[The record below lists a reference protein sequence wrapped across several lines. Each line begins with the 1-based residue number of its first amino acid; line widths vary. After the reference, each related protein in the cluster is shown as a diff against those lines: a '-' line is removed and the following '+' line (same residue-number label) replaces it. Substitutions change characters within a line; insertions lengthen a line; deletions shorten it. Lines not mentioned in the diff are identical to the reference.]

1 MEYPLGGHAPAVLQ
15 LQKWSPPR
23 AELNLSEFRE
33 AFISP
38 TRQLLL
44 LLSYQCEAALLPLLR
59 GDLNIAN
66 NSECCG
72 NGTSQ
77 DHGLSPSTDYNRSN
91 LGNNLPST
99 SGPAT
104 ECDVKFSYRSS
115 FPGDHSYPFISD
127 VNSLAWGAC
136 GDTYSHHQDTPFK
149 EFLFVSGRQGVT
161 VHAFRQH
168 NNSSEGTKF
177 VPESEFGEGRW
188 MEWGPCASTAQT
200 TEPSSSSLEVS
211 GNCTEVIEEMTGDH
225 KGSDKDESL
234 SNMLSKRWL
243 RSFFTRV
250 ETVEFDGK
258 IWIQFPSGLS
268 YPYSAEVVSFTI
280 FDNNFSSPDAVS
292 NGHYVGDAKDIQPE
306 TVLDPLDDASVN
318 SSPKFQ
324 SDRLSNFLGV
334 GLDCHYSCSKI
345 FSSNSHYLIGFVLTS
360 EDYSSISSSGAT
372 KRLGSR
378 TFIVVLR
385 VASLGIEWVSS
396 VRLGEHLTL
405 DLPGVWTDF
414 CFSDSLVVCL
424 AASGLISFYVAISGE
439 YVRSLDIMQA
449 CGVSSQLSSFQQE
462 NIHLGR
468 KPQVKPVETF
478 EELTH
483 QSSRLNVKRKFT
495 RLVAASYT
503 SLLAAVDENGVT
515 YVVSAADF
523 LPAEHYL
530 SALLPPLI
538 HELGIL
544 VGWEVGGFDIG
555 HSLVYPGV
563 SRMQH
568 GNKGSKELQKYQNW
582 YLSGMRSE
590 QDSSLTGSATSMK
603 TYESSQGLNLKSK
616 CRRTVFLPTDGFKAD
631 DCICLSPLGITR
643 LAKKHM
649 LKQDGCQVMHCNLQV
664 DFAVCNDQ
672 CMNTKTKPFNLQV
685 GEGGF
690 FGEAVGCTFQG
701 CLYLVTQHGLSVVLP
716 STSVS
721 PNRLPKSIGYKFRSN
736 DGGALDEAGNH
747 LGIEERYRLWSPWKL
762 DVLDRVILC
771 EGPRVADCLCLENG
785 WDLKVSRIRQLQL
798 ALDYLKFD
806 EIERSLDMLVGVD
819 LSEAGILRIIFQA
832 AFLMYGKVGSDTDV
846 AVASKLLALASSFAT
861 KLIRTC
867 GLPQQKKH
875 AYFFEGCDSEVLPP
889 SPLVEEV
896 QSEIKKMKRLNE
908 MAYFLEI
915 IRNLQGQ
922 LAAKFQR
929 PGQGLV
935 DVGEALSLV
944 DAEPST
950 DESGLSV
957 APANSMSLTASNHHD
972 VSLPVKVLGFR
983 NNENLA
989 LTVNSLDSGVLTNL
1003 DDSHDT
1009 SSIVPRVV
1017 EGNIPRRNLLPLE
1030 NPNEMVRR
1038 WKMDNLDLKTVV
1050 RDALFSGRLPLAVLQ
1065 LHLHQSI
1072 DLIGENEH
1080 YDTFNEVR
1088 EVGRAIAYDLFL
1100 KGETRHA
1107 VATLQKLGEDIKTCL
1122 KELLFGTVRRSL
1134 RVQIA
1139 EEMDRCG
1146 YLRGSELK
1154 ILETIAL
1161 IERLYPSSCFWKTFL
1176 GRRGQM
1182 ESAAEQINMQLL
1194 LSPMFT
1200 NITIECGEID
1210 GAVIGSWVNVVGNS
1224 LDPLVNEESVHGG
1237 YWAAAAAW
1245 SSIWDQK
1252 TIDRIVLDQ
1261 PFVMGVH
1268 CLWDSQLEY
1277 HISHNE
1283 WEEVARLL
1291 DLMPSSAV
1299 CDGRLQI
1306 TSHDLQPCTTD
1317 GYSKQVSYHVDD
1329 LFSPDEI
1336 DDPYINVPGV
1346 KIFRFSAD
1354 MMCSMWVKML
1364 LEPELA
1370 KRFIFLREYW
1380 EDTCNIVS
1388 LLARSSFITRKYH
1401 APLESGPSNV
1411 NASSAGET
1419 CLTDSSQN
1427 LHKVIAR
1434 YCAQYSLPDF
1444 LDLYL
1449 DHHMLGLDSESLN
1462 PLLEA
1467 VGDCQWARWLLFA
1480 RVKGCEYEASFS
1492 NSRAIVAPGL
1502 SPGSNLN
1509 VLETHSVIRT
1519 VDEIAEGGGEL
1530 AAIAT
1535 LMYAPIPIQDC
1546 LSTGSVKRQSTSS
1559 QCTLENLRPA
1569 LQQFP
1574 TLWRTL
1580 VGACLGQ
1587 DGNCNLPGSK
1597 VRNVFGSSALSD
1609 YLSWREHIFFS
1620 TGRDTSLIQMLPCW
1634 FPKVVRRL
1642 VQLYIQGP
1650 LGWQSLT
1657 MPSTSEY
1664 LLHRD
1669 DLFINGN
1676 ELAQVS
1682 AISWEATIEKHIK
1695 EELYDSSL
1703 KETGLSLE
1711 HHLHR
1716 GRPLAA
1722 FNHLLGVRVQK
1733 LKLERRVHV
1742 QGNVQSDI
1750 QTLLGPVTQNEEL
1763 LLASVMPLAI
1773 MHFEDPMLVA
1783 SCAFCLELC
1792 GLSASMLRVDIA
1804 ALRRISSYYKSS
1816 ENYENY
1822 RQLSPKGSA
1831 FHVTSQ
1837 GAELTESLAQALADD
1852 YLHNDCA
1859 SSSKQKDVADLVNGK
1874 RQSRPLMLVLKHL
1887 EKASLPPMV
1896 DGRTCGFWLRSGEGD
1911 GADLRSEQKAASQ
1924 CWNLVTAFCQM
1935 HQLPLSTRYLALLA
1949 RDNDWVGFLS
1959 EAQVGAYPFDVV
1971 VQVALKEFSDPRL
1984 KLHIL
1989 TVMKNMQSRKKAGLS
2004 SHSDTEEKGSKISCL
2019 DENTYIH
2026 VELFRILAD
2035 CEKQKKPGEALLV
2048 KAKELSWSILA
2059 TIASCFPDVTPF
2071 SCLRVWL
2078 EITAARET
2086 SLVKVSNMT
2095 LHIANNV
2102 AAAVKSSNSQP
2113 TEDRA
2118 LTFHYNR
2125 SNPKRRRV
2133 MEPKPVDLSAPDGES
2148 SNVFSKE
2155 MAFIDQGISPMGE
2168 RKGEVVTDRVS
2179 SICDEGPTSLS
2190 KMVAMLCEQGLF
2202 LPLLRAFEMFLPS
2215 CSLLPFIRA
2224 LQAFS
2229 QMRLSEASAHLG
2241 SFSTRVKEEPT
2252 TLQTSMKKEENIP
2265 SSWISS
2271 TAVTAANAVL
2281 STCPSPYEKRCL
2293 LKLLTSTDFGDGGSA
2308 AAYYRRLHWKINLA
2322 EPLLRKDDVLQLGNE
2337 TLDDASLLA
2346 ALEKNGYWD
2355 QARNW
2360 ARQLD
2365 ASGGPWKSSVHHV
2378 TETQAESMVAEWK
2391 EFLWDVPEERLALWG
2406 HCQTLFIRHSF
2417 PPLQAGLFFL
2427 KHAETL
2433 EKDLPAKEL
2442 HELLLLSLQWLSGMM
2457 TLSHPVYPLH
2467 LIREIETR
2475 VWLLAVES
2483 EAQVKSEGESS
2494 PFSPSHNPGMDC
2506 GPSMVDQTASII
2518 SKMDNH
2524 MNNMRS
2530 RTVEKHDT
2538 KEGGGSNLK
2547 HQGLD
2552 SGLSYFAGGT
2562 AKTKR
2567 RPKSSAPF
2575 KRAVVDT
2582 MDNMV
2587 DSEDGISCLNARN
2600 DLQLHDENS
2609 KMELPLSKW
2618 EERVGQEELERAVL
2632 QLLEFGQIS
2641 AAKQL
2646 QLKLSPGHVPSEFL
2660 LVDTALKLAAVS
2672 TPRSEIPVYMI
2683 DDEVISVIR
2692 SCNIL
2697 ADQQSL
2703 NLLQALES
2711 LTTIFPEG
2719 RGRGLCRRI
2728 VAVVK
2733 SANVLGLSFL
2743 EAFEKQPI
2751 EVLQLL
2757 SLKAQESFDEA
2768 KLLVHTHFMP
2778 AASIAQILAESF
2790 LKGLLAAHRGGYME
2804 SQKEEGPSPLLWRIS
2819 DFLTWAELCPSES
2832 EIGHAL
2838 MRLVITGQEIPHAC
2852 EVELLIL
2859 SHHFYKSS
2867 ACLDGVDVLVA
2878 LAATRVDSYVS
2889 EGDFSC
2895 LARLM
2900 TGVGNFHA
2908 LNFILGILIENGQLD
2923 LLLQKFSAAIDAS
2936 SGTAAAN
2943 NAKVIRGFRMAVL
2956 TSLKQFN
2963 PNDIDA
2969 FAMVYNH
2976 FDMRH
2981 ETAALLEARAEQS
2994 SQLWFQR
3001 HDKDQNEDLLDS
3013 MRYFIEAAEVLATV
3027 DAGNKTFKACA
3038 QACLVSL
3045 QIRMPDFQWL
3055 NCNPTNARRAMAE
3068 QSRFQETLIVA
3079 EAYGLNHPSEWA
3091 PVLWSKMLNPE
3102 LMEEFVAEFVAVLPL
3117 HPSMLIEIA
3126 RYFRVEMAARVDQ
3139 NQFAIWISGGG
3150 LPAEWAKYLAR
3161 SFRCLL
3167 KRTRDLRLRM
3177 QMATIAT
3184 GFGDVIDACTMAV
3197 DKVPENAGPLV
3208 LKRGH
3213 GGAYLPL
3220 M

>member
-1 MEYPLGGHAPAVLQ
+1 MEYPLGSRAPAVLQ
-15 LQKWSPPR
+15 LQKWSPSR

-33 AFISP
+33 AFMSP
-38 TRQLLL
+38 TRRLLL

-59 GDLNIAN
+59 GNSNIVN
-66 NSECCG
+66 YSECCG
-72 NGTSQ
+72 DDGTSQ
-77 DHGLSPSTDYNRSN
+77 DHGSSPLTEHNTSN
-91 LGNNLPST
+91 LGNDLPST
-99 SGPAT
+99 SGQAT
-104 ECDVKFSYRSS
+104 ECDVEFFYRSS
-115 FPGDHSYPFISD
+115 FPGDGSCPFISD
-127 VNSLAWGAC
+127 VTSLAWGAC

-149 EFLFVSGRQGVT
+149 EFLFVSGRRGVT
-161 VHAFRQH
+161 VHAFCQH
-168 NNSSEGTKF
+168 DKPSERTKF
-177 VPESEFGEGRW
+177 MPESKFGEGRW

-211 GNCTEVIEEMTGDH
+211 GDCTERIEKTTGDTH
-225 KGSDKDESL
+225 KGSANDGSS

-250 ETVEFDGK
+250 ETVESDGN

-292 NGHYVGDAKDIQPE
+292 NGQYVGDAKDIQPE
-306 TVLDPLDDASVN
+306 TILDPLDDASVN
-318 SSPKFQ
+318 SSPNFL
-324 SDRLSNFLGV
+324 SDRLSKFLGV
-334 GLDCHYSCSKI
+334 SLDCRYCCSKV

-360 EDYSSISSSGAT
+360 EDYSSISSSDASE
-372 KRLGSR
+372 RLGSR

-385 VASLGIEWVSS
+385 LASLGIEWVSS
-396 VRLGEHLTL
+396 VKLGEHLTM

-424 AASGLISFYVAISGE
+424 AASGLICFYAAISGE

-449 CGVSSQLSSFQQE
+449 CGVSSQLNSFQQE
-462 NIHLGR
+462 NIHLGS

-478 EELTH
+478 EEMTH
-483 QSSRLNVKRKFT
+483 KSSHLNVKKKFT

-503 SLLAAVDENGVT
+503 SLLAAVDENGVI
-515 YVVSAADF
+515 YVVSAANF
-523 LPAEHYL
+523 LPAEYY
-530 SALLPPLI
+530 SNPLLPPHI
-538 HELGIL
+538 HQLGIL

-555 HSLVYPGV
+555 HSLVYPSV

-568 GNKGSKELQKYQNW
+568 RNNGSKELRKCQNW
-582 YLSGMRSE
+582 YSSGMRS
-590 QDSSLTGSATSMK
+590 QHDSSLTGSGTSMIA
-603 TYESSQGLNLKSK
+603 YESSHSLSLKSK
-616 CRRTVFLPTDGFKAD
+616 CRRTVFLPMNGFKED
-631 DCICLSPLGITR
+631 DCISLSPLGITR
-643 LAKKHM
+643 LAKKHT
-649 LKQDGCQVMHCNLQV
+649 LKQDGCQIMHCDLQV
-664 DFAVCNDQ
+664 DFVVCNNH
-672 CMNTKTKPFNLQV
+672 CMNTKTKPFNPQV
-685 GEGGF
+685 SKGGF

-721 PNRLPKSIGYKFRSN
+721 PNMLPKSIGYKFRSN
-736 DGGALDEAGNH
+736 DGGALDEAGNC
-747 LGIEERYRLWSPWKL
+747 LGIEERYRFWSPWKL
-762 DVLDRVILC
+762 DVLDRVILY
-771 EGPRVADCLCLENG
+771 EGPRVADRLCLENG

-806 EIERSLDMLVGVD
+806 ELERSLDMLVGVN

-832 AFLMYGKVGSDTDV
+832 AFLMYGKVGSDMDV

-861 KLIRTC
+861 KLIRTY

-875 AYFFEGCDSEVLPP
+875 AYMLEGCDSEVLPP
-889 SPLVEEV
+889 SPLAEEV
-896 QSEIKKMKRLNE
+896 QSEMKKSKRLNE

-922 LAAKFQR
+922 LAAKLQR

-935 DVGEALSLV
+935 DVGEASSLV
-944 DAEPST
+944 DAELST

-957 APANSMSLTASNHHD
+957 VPASSMSLRASNHHD
-972 VSLPVKVLGFR
+972 VSLPAAVLDFG
-983 NNENLA
+983 NNESLA
-989 LTVNSLDSGVLTNL
+989 LTLDSLDSRVLTNL
-1003 DDSHDT
+1003 DDTRDT
-1009 SSIVPRVV
+1009 SSIVTRVV
-1017 EGNIPRRNLLPLE
+1017 EGEIPRRNLLPLE

-1065 LHLHQSI
+1065 LHLHHSI

-1080 YDTFNEVR
+1080 HDTFNEVR

-1100 KGETRHA
+1100 KGETRLA
-1107 VATLQKLGEDIKTCL
+1107 VATLQRLGEDIKTCL

-1139 EEMDRCG
+1139 EEMERCG
-1146 YLRGSELK
+1146 YLRGNELK

-1176 GRRGQM
+1176 GRRDQM
-1182 ESAAEQINMQLL
+1182 ENAVEQTNMQLL
-1194 LSPMFT
+1194 LSPMFV

-1210 GAVIGSWVNVVGNS
+1210 GAVIGSWVNVGGNS
-1224 LDPLVNEESVHGG
+1224 LDPVVNEESVHGG
-1237 YWAAAAAW
+1237 YWAAAAVW

-1252 TIDRIVLDQ
+1252 TVDRIVLDQ

-1306 TSHDLQPCTTD
+1306 TSHDLQPSTTD

-1329 LFSPDEI
+1329 LFSPDEM
-1336 DDPYINVPGV
+1336 DDPCINVPGV

-1364 LEPELA
+1364 IEPELA

-1380 EDTCNIVS
+1380 EDTWNIVP

-1401 APLESGPSNV
+1401 TPLESGSYEIQSKV
-1411 NASSAGET
+1411 NAFNARET
-1419 CLTDSSQN
+1419 CLTDSIQN

-1434 YCAQYSLPDF
+1434 HCAQYNLPDF

-1449 DHHMLGLDSESLN
+1449 DHHMLGLDSESLD

-1492 NSRAIVAPGL
+1492 NSRAIVTPSL

-1535 LMYAPIPIQDC
+1535 LMYAPIPIQNC

-1559 QCTLENLRPA
+1559 QCTLENLRPS
-1569 LQQFP
+1569 LQHFP

-1587 DGNCNLPGSK
+1587 DVNCNLPGSK
-1597 VRNVFGSSALSD
+1597 VRNVFGCSALSD

-1620 TGRDTSLIQMLPCW
+1620 TGRDTSLMQMLPCW

-1682 AISWEATIEKHIK
+1682 AISWEGTIEKHIK

-1703 KETGLSLE
+1703 KETGLGLE

-1716 GRPLAA
+1716 GRALAA
-1722 FNHLLGVRVQK
+1722 FNHLLGARVRK
-1733 LKLERRVHV
+1733 LKLERQSGASVHGQV
-1742 QGNVQSDI
+1742 NVQSDI
-1750 QTLLGPVTQNEEL
+1750 QRLLGPVTQNEEL
-1763 LLASVMPLAI
+1763 LLAPVMPLAI

-1792 GLSASMLRVDIA
+1792 GLSVSMLRVDVA
-1804 ALRRISSYYKSS
+1804 ALRRISSFYKSS
-1816 ENYENY
+1816 ENYEDY
-1822 RQLSPKGSA
+1822 RQLSPKGLA
-1831 FHVTSQ
+1831 FHVTPQ
-1837 GAELTESLAQALADD
+1837 GADLTESLARALVDD
-1852 YLHNDCA
+1852 YLHNDSA
-1859 SSSKQKDVADLVNGK
+1859 SITKQKDVADLVDGK
-1874 RQSRPLMLVLKHL
+1874 RPSRPLMLVLKHL
-1887 EKASLPPMV
+1887 EKASLPLMV
-1896 DGRTCGFWLRSGEGD
+1896 DGRTCGSWLRSGGGD

-2004 SHSDTEEKGSKISCL
+2004 SHSDTEEKGSGISCS
-2019 DENTYIH
+2019 DENMYIH

-2095 LHIANNV
+2095 SHIANNV
-2102 AAAVKSSNSQP
+2102 AAAVKASNSQP

-2133 MEPKPVDLSAPDGES
+2133 MEPVPVDLSAPVGES

-2155 MAFIDQGISPMGE
+2155 MTFIDQGISPMGE
-2168 RKGEVVTDRVS
+2168 RKGEVVTDKVS
-2179 SICDEGPTSLS
+2179 TVCDEGPTSLS

-2252 TLQTSMKKEENIP
+2252 TLQTSMKKEENIA

-2293 LKLLTSTDFGDGGSA
+2293 LQLLASTDFGDGGSA
-2308 AAYYRRLHWKINLA
+2308 AAYYRRLYWKINLA

-2346 ALEKNGYWD
+2346 ALEKNGYWE

-2365 ASGGPWKSSVHHV
+2365 ASGGPLKSSLHHV

-2391 EFLWDVPEERLALWG
+2391 EFLWDVPEERVALWG
-2406 HCQTLFIRHSF
+2406 HCQTLFIRHAF
-2417 PPLQAGLFFL
+2417 PPLQAGSFFL

-2494 PFSPSHNPGMDC
+2494 PFSPSHDPGMDR
-2506 GPSMVDQTASII
+2506 GPGMVDRTAII
-2518 SKMDNH
+2518 IAKMDNH
-2524 MNNMRS
+2524 MNNMTS
-2530 RTVEKHDT
+2530 RTVEKHDS

-2547 HQGLD
+2547 HQVLD
-2552 SGLSYFAGGT
+2552 SGLSNLAGGT
-2562 AKTKR
+2562 AKTR
-2567 RPKSSAPF
+2567 RRAKSSAPF

-2582 MDNMV
+2582 MDSMA
-2587 DSEDGISCLNARN
+2587 DSEDGISNLNARN
-2600 DLQLHDENS
+2600 DLQLQDENS
-2609 KMELPLSKW
+2609 KMELPFSRW

-2632 QLLEFGQIS
+2632 LLLEFGQIS

-2646 QLKLSPGHVPSEFL
+2646 QHKLSPGHAPSEFL

-2672 TPRSEIPVYMI
+2672 TPCSEIPLSMI

-2692 SCNIL
+2692 SCSIL
-2697 ADQQSL
+2697 ADQQYL
-2703 NLLQALES
+2703 DPLQVLES
-2711 LTTIFPEG
+2711 LTTIFTDG
-2719 RGRGLCRRI
+2719 RGRGLCKRI

-2733 SANVLGLSFL
+2733 SANVLGLSFS
-2743 EAFEKQPI
+2743 EAFVKQPI

-2757 SLKAQESFDEA
+2757 SLKAQESFEEA
-2768 KLLVHTHFMP
+2768 KLLVQTHFMP

-2790 LKGLLAAHRGGYME
+2790 LKVKRIQPSMRNLTEVH
-2804 SQKEEGPSPLLWRIS
+2804 EERELSKVTTLYWQ
-2819 DFLTWAELCPSES
+2819 FLS
-2832 EIGHAL
+2832 
-2838 MRLVITGQEIPHAC
+2838 
-2852 EVELLIL
+2852 
-2859 SHHFYKSS
+2859 
-2867 ACLDGVDVLVA
+2867 
-2878 LAATRVDSYVS
+2878 
-2889 EGDFSC
+2889 
-2895 LARLM
+2895 
-2900 TGVGNFHA
+2900 
-2908 LNFILGILIENGQLD
+2908 LGIE
-2923 LLLQKFSAAIDAS
+2923 
-2936 SGTAAAN
+2936 
-2943 NAKVIRGFRMAVL
+2943 
-2956 TSLKQFN
+2956 
-2963 PNDIDA
+2963 
-2969 FAMVYNH
+2969 
-2976 FDMRH
+2976 
-2981 ETAALLEARAEQS
+2981 LELS
-2994 SQLWFQR
+2994 
-3001 HDKDQNEDLLDS
+3001 
-3013 MRYFIEAAEVLATV
+3013 
-3027 DAGNKTFKACA
+3027 
-3038 QACLVSL
+3038 
-3045 QIRMPDFQWL
+3045 
-3055 NCNPTNARRAMAE
+3055 
-3068 QSRFQETLIVA
+3068 
-3079 EAYGLNHPSEWA
+3079 
-3091 PVLWSKMLNPE
+3091 WSPY
-3102 LMEEFVAEFVAVLPL
+3102 V
-3117 HPSMLIEIA
+3117 HI
-3126 RYFRVEMAARVDQ
+3126 
-3139 NQFAIWISGGG
+3139 
-3150 LPAEWAKYLAR
+3150 
-3161 SFRCLL
+3161 
-3167 KRTRDLRLRM
+3167 
-3177 QMATIAT
+3177 
-3184 GFGDVIDACTMAV
+3184 
-3197 DKVPENAGPLV
+3197 
-3208 LKRGH
+3208 
-3213 GGAYLPL
+3213 
-3220 M
+3220 

>member
-15 LQKWSPPR
+15 LQKWSPPPV
-23 AELNLSEFRE
+23 ELNLSEFRE

-59 GDLNIAN
+59 GNLNIIN

-72 NGTSQ
+72 DGTSQ
-77 DHGLSPSTDYNRSN
+77 DHSSSPSTDHDRLN

-104 ECDVKFSYRSS
+104 ECDAEFSCHSS
-115 FPGDHSYPFISD
+115 FPGDRSYPFISD
-127 VNSLAWGAC
+127 VTSMAWGAC
-136 GDTYSHHQDTPFK
+136 GDTYTHHQDTPFK
-149 EFLFVSGRQGVT
+149 EFLFVSGRRGVT

-168 NNSSEGTKF
+168 DNSGERTKF
-177 VPESEFGEGRW
+177 MPESKFGEGRW
-188 MEWGPCASTAQT
+188 MEWGPCASTART

-211 GNCTEVIEEMTGDH
+211 GDCTEGIEEMTGNH
-225 KGSDKDESL
+225 KGSGKDESS
-234 SNMLSKRWL
+234 SNMLSKKWL

-280 FDNNFSSPDAVS
+280 FDNKFSSPNAVS
-292 NGHYVGDAKDIQPE
+292 NGHYVGDSKDIQPE
-306 TVLDPLDDASVN
+306 SVLDPLDDASVN
-318 SSPKFQ
+318 GSPNFQ
-324 SDRLSNFLGV
+324 SDRLSSFLGV
-334 GLDCHYSCSKI
+334 GLDCRYSCSKV
-345 FSSNSHYLIGFVLTS
+345 FSSNSHYLIGLVLTS
-360 EDYSSISSSGAT
+360 EDHSSISSSDANE
-372 KRLGSR
+372 RLGSS
-378 TFIVVLR
+378 TYIVVLR
-385 VASLGIEWVSS
+385 VATLGIECVSS
-396 VRLGEHLTL
+396 VKLGEHLAL

-424 AASGLISFYVAISGE
+424 AASGFICFYVAISGE

-449 CGVSSQLSSFQQE
+449 CGVSSQLNSFQQE
-462 NIHLGR
+462 NTHLGS
-468 KPQVKPVETF
+468 KPQIKPVEAF
-478 EELTH
+478 EVMTC
-483 QSSRLNVKRKFT
+483 QSSHLNVKRKFT
-495 RLVAASYT
+495 RLVATSYT
-503 SLLAAVDENGVT
+503 SLLAAIDENGVT
-515 YVVSAADF
+515 YVVSAANF
-523 LPAEHYL
+523 LPAEYYS
-530 SALLPPLI
+530 SARLPPHI

-555 HSLVYPGV
+555 HSLVYPSV

-568 GNKGSKELQKYQNW
+568 RNDGSKELQKYQNW
-582 YLSGMRSE
+582 YLSGMRSQ
-590 QDSSLTGSATSMK
+590 QDSSLSGSATSMI
-603 TYESSQGLNLKSK
+603 TYESSHSLSLKSK
-616 CRRTVFLPTDGFKAD
+616 CRRSVFLPMDGFKAD

-643 LAKKHM
+643 LTKKHM
-649 LKQDGCQVMHCNLQV
+649 SKQDGCQIMHCNLQV
-664 DFAVCNDQ
+664 DFVVCNDQ
-672 CMNTKTKPFNLQV
+672 CMNTKTKPFNLQAS
-685 GEGGF
+685 EGGF

-701 CLYLVTQHGLSVVLP
+701 CLYLVTQQGLSVVLP

-721 PNRLPKSIGYKFRSN
+721 PNRLPKSIGYKFRSKN
-736 DGGALDEAGNH
+736 GGTLDEAGNR

-762 DVLDRVILC
+762 DVLDRVILY

-798 ALDYLKFD
+798 ALDNLKFD
-806 EIERSLDMLVGVD
+806 ELERSLDMLVGVD
-819 LSEAGILRIIFQA
+819 LSEAGILRMIFQA
-832 AFLMYGKVGSDTDV
+832 AFLMYGKVGCDTDA

-861 KLIRTC
+861 KLIRTY

-875 AYFFEGCDSEVLPP
+875 VCMLEGCDSEVLPP
-889 SPLVEEV
+889 SPLVEKV
-896 QSEIKKMKRLNE
+896 QSEIKKLKRLND

-935 DVGEALSLV
+935 DVGDALSLV
-944 DAEPST
+944 DAELST

-957 APANSMSLTASNHHD
+957 VPANSISLGASHNHD
-972 VSLPVKVLGFR
+972 VSLPVAVLGFQ
-983 NNENLA
+983 NNES
-989 LTVNSLDSGVLTNL
+989 LTLTLGSLDSGVLTNL
-1003 DDSHDT
+1003 DDTHDT
-1009 SSIVPRVV
+1009 SSIVPQVV
-1017 EGNIPRRNLLPLE
+1017 EGEIPRRNLLPLE

-1080 YDTFNEVR
+1080 HDTFNEVR

-1100 KGETRHA
+1100 KGETRLA
-1107 VATLQKLGEDIKTCL
+1107 VATLQRLGEDIKTCL
-1122 KELLFGTVRRSL
+1122 KELLFGTMRRSL

-1139 EEMDRCG
+1139 EEMERCG
-1146 YLRGSELK
+1146 YLRGNELK

-1161 IERLYPSSCFWKTFL
+1161 IERLYPSSCFWKTYL
-1176 GRRGQM
+1176 GRRDQM
-1182 ESAAEQINMQLL
+1182 ESAVEQINMQLL

-1210 GAVIGSWVNVVGNS
+1210 GAVIGSWVNVSGNS
-1224 LDPLVNEESVHGG
+1224 LDPVVNEENVHGG
-1237 YWAAAAAW
+1237 YWAAAAVW

-1306 TSHDLQPCTTD
+1306 SSRLQPSTTD

-1329 LFSPDEI
+1329 LFCPDEI
-1336 DDPYINVPGV
+1336 DDPCISVPGV

-1370 KRFIFLREYW
+1370 RRFIFLREYW

-1388 LLARSSFITRKYH
+1388 LLACSSFITRKYH
-1401 APLESGPSNV
+1401 SPLESGSYEIPSNV
-1411 NASSAGET
+1411 NAFNARET
-1419 CLTDSSQN
+1419 SLTDSIQN

-1449 DHHMLGLDSESLN
+1449 DHHMLGLDSESLD

-1467 VGDCQWARWLLFA
+1467 VGDCEWARWLLFA
-1480 RVKGCEYEASFS
+1480 RVKGREYEASFS
-1492 NSRAIVAPGL
+1492 NSRAIVTPSL

-1509 VLETHSVIRT
+1509 VLEMHSVIRT

-1530 AAIAT
+1530 AAVAT

-1559 QCTLENLRPA
+1559 QCTLENLRPI
-1569 LQQFP
+1569 LQRFP

-1587 DGNCNLPGSK
+1587 DVNCNIPGSK
-1597 VRNVFGSSALSD
+1597 VRNALSE

-1657 MPSTSEY
+1657 MPSSSEY

-1703 KETGLSLE
+1703 KETGLGLE
-1711 HHLHR
+1711 HHLHC

-1733 LKLERRVHV
+1733 LNLER
-1742 QGNVQSDI
+1742 QSGGPANVQSDI
-1750 QTLLGPVTQNEEL
+1750 QTLLGPVTQDEEL
-1763 LLASVMPLAI
+1763 LLASVTPLAI

-1792 GLSASMLRVDIA
+1792 GLSASMLRVDVA
-1804 ALRRISSYYKSS
+1804 ALRRISSFYKSS
-1816 ENYENY
+1816 QNYENY

-1831 FHVTSQ
+1831 FHVTPQ
-1837 GAELTESLAQALADD
+1837 GADLTESLARALADD

-1859 SSSKQKDVADLVNGK
+1859 SITKRKGVADLVNGK
-1874 RQSRPLMLVLKHL
+1874 RPSRPLMLILKHL
-1887 EKASLPPMV
+1887 EKASLPLMA
-1896 DGRTCGFWLRSGEGD
+1896 DGRTCGSWLRSGEGD

-1924 CWNLVTAFCQM
+1924 HWNLVTAFCHL

-1971 VQVALKEFSDPRL
+1971 VQVASKEFSDPRL

-1989 TVMKNMQSRKKAGLS
+1989 TVMKNMQSRKKAALS
-2004 SHSDTEEKGSKISCL
+2004 SHSDTEEKGSGNSCS
-2019 DENTYIH
+2019 DENVCIP

-2095 LHIANNV
+2095 SHIASNV
-2102 AAAVKSSNSQP
+2102 AAAVKASNSQP

-2133 MEPKPVDLSAPDGES
+2133 MEPAPLEISAPVGES
-2148 SNVFSKE
+2148 SNAFSKE
-2155 MAFIDQGISPMGE
+2155 MTFIDHGISPVGE
-2168 RKGEVVTDRVS
+2168 REGEVVTDKVS
-2179 SICDEGPTSLS
+2179 SICDEGPNSLS

-2252 TLQTSMKKEENIP
+2252 TLQTTMKKEENVT

-2281 STCPSPYEKRCL
+2281 SICPSPYERRCL
-2293 LKLLTSTDFGDGGSA
+2293 LQLLTSTDFGDGGSA
-2308 AAYYRRLHWKINLA
+2308 AVHYRRLYWKINLA

-2365 ASGGPWKSSVHHV
+2365 ASGGPWKSSLHHV

-2417 PPLQAGLFFL
+2417 PPFQAGSFFL

-2494 PFSPSHNPGMDC
+2494 PFSPSHNSGMDGPGM
-2506 GPSMVDQTASII
+2506 VDRTASII
-2518 SKMDNH
+2518 AKMDNH

-2530 RTVEKHDT
+2530 RTVEKQDT

-2552 SGLSYFAGGT
+2552 SGLSNFAGGA

-2567 RPKSSAPF
+2567 RPKSSAQF
-2575 KRAVVDT
+2575 KRAVVDA

-2587 DSEDGISCLNARN
+2587 DSEDGISNLNARN
-2600 DLQLHDENS
+2600 DLQLQDENS
-2609 KMELPLSKW
+2609 KMELPFSRW

-2632 QLLEFGQIS
+2632 MLLEFGQIS

-2646 QLKLSPGHVPSEFL
+2646 QHKLSPGHVPSEFL

-2672 TPRSEIPVYMI
+2672 TPCSELPVYMI

-2692 SCNIL
+2692 SYGIL
-2697 ADQQSL
+2697 ADQQYL
-2703 NLLQALES
+2703 NPLQVLES
-2711 LTTIFPEG
+2711 LTTIFTED

-2733 SANVLGLSFL
+2733 SANVLGLSFS

-2757 SLKAQESFDEA
+2757 SIKAQESFEEA
-2768 KLLVHTHFMP
+2768 KLLVQTHFMP

-2804 SQKEEGPSPLLWRIS
+2804 SQKEEGPSPLLWRFS
-2819 DFLTWAELCPSES
+2819 DFLTWAKLCPSEP

-2900 TGVGNFHA
+2900 TGVKNFHA

-2923 LLLQKFSAAIDAS
+2923 LLLQKFSAAIEAS
-2936 SGTAAAN
+2936 SGPVAAD
-2943 NAKVIRGFRMAVL
+2943 NAKVIRGFIMAVL

-2963 PNDIDA
+2963 PNDVDA

-3013 MRYFIEAAEVLATV
+3013 MRYFIEAAEVLSTV
-3027 DAGNKTFKACA
+3027 DAGNKTFRACA
-3038 QACLVSL
+3038 WACLVSL

-3055 NCNPTNARRAMAE
+3055 NCNPTNARYALAE
-3068 QSRFQETLIVA
+3068 QSRFQEALIVA

-3091 PVLWSKMLNPE
+3091 PVLWNKMLRPE
-3102 LMEEFVAEFVAVLPL
+3102 LTEEFVAEFVAVLPL
-3117 HPSMLIEIA
+3117 HPSMLNEIA
-3126 RYFRVEMAARVDQ
+3126 RYFRTEMAARVDQ
-3139 NQFAIWISGGG
+3139 TQFSIWISGGG

-3167 KRTRDLRLRM
+3167 RRTRDLRLRV
-3177 QMATIAT
+3177 QMATTAT
-3184 GFGDVIDACTMAV
+3184 GFGDVIDACTKAM

-3208 LKRGH
+3208 LRRGH

>member
-1 MEYPLGGHAPAVLQ
+1 MEYPLGGHTPAVLQ
-15 LQKWSPPR
+15 LQKWSPSQV
-23 AELNLSEFRE
+23 ELNLSEFRE

-59 GDLNIAN
+59 GNSNVVN
-66 NSECCG
+66 NPECCG
-72 NGTSQ
+72 DGTSQ
-77 DHGLSPSTDYNRSN
+77 DHGSSPLTDHNWSN

-99 SGPAT
+99 SGLAT
-104 ECDVKFSYRSS
+104 ECDAEFFYRSS
-115 FPGDHSYPFISD
+115 SPRDCGYPFISD
-127 VNSLAWGAC
+127 VTSLAWGAC

-149 EFLFVSGRQGVT
+149 EFLFVSGRRGVT
-161 VHAFRQH
+161 VHAFRRH
-168 NNSSEGTKF
+168 DNSSERTKF
-177 VPESEFGEGRW
+177 MPESKFGEGRW
-188 MEWGPCASTAQT
+188 TEWGPRTSTACT
-200 TEPSSSSLEVS
+200 TEPSRSSLEVS
-211 GNCTEVIEEMTGDH
+211 GDCTKGIEKMMGHYH
-225 KGSDKDESL
+225 KGSNKDESS
-234 SNMLSKRWL
+234 SNMHSKRWL
-243 RSFFTRV
+243 RSFFTRA
-250 ETVEFDGK
+250 ETVEFDGN

-280 FDNNFSSPDAVS
+280 FDNNFSPPNAVS
-292 NGHYVGDAKDIQPE
+292 NGQYVGNTKEIQPE
-306 TVLDPLDDASVN
+306 TVPDPLDDASVS
-318 SSPKFQ
+318 SSPNFQ
-324 SDRLSNFLGV
+324 SNRLSNFLGV
-334 GLDCHYSCSKI
+334 GLDCHYSCSKV

-360 EDYSSISSSGAT
+360 EDYSSISSNDAS

-385 VASLGIEWVSS
+385 LASFGIEWVSS
-396 VRLGEHLTL
+396 VKLGEHLTM

-439 YVRSLDIMQA
+439 YVHSLDIMQA
-449 CGVSSQLSSFQQE
+449 CGVSSRLNSSQQE
-462 NIHLGR
+462 IHMGSR
-468 KPQVKPVETF
+468 PQVKPVETF
-478 EELTH
+478 EAMNH
-483 QSSRLNVKRKFT
+483 GSNHLNVNRKFT
-495 RLVAASYT
+495 KLVAASFT
-503 SLLAAVDENGVT
+503 SLLAAVDENGVI
-515 YVVSAADF
+515 YVVSAANL
-523 LPAEHYL
+523 LPAEYYL
-530 SALLPPLI
+530 SALLPPHI
-538 HELGIL
+538 HQLGTL
-544 VGWEVGGFDIG
+544 VGREVGSFDIG
-555 HSLVYPGV
+555 HSLVYPSV
-563 SRMQH
+563 SRMQDRNN
-568 GNKGSKELQKYQNW
+568 GIKEIQKYQNW
-582 YLSGMRSE
+582 YSSGMRG
-590 QDSSLTGSATSMK
+590 QHDSSSTCSATSMI
-603 TYESSQGLNLKSK
+603 TYESSHSLSLTSK
-616 CRRTVFLPTDGFKAD
+616 CRRRVFLPMDGFKED

-649 LKQDGCQVMHCNLQV
+649 SKQDGCQIMHCNLQV
-664 DFAVCNDQ
+664 DSVVCNDQ
-672 CMNTKTKPFNLQV
+672 CMNTKTKPFNLRAN
-685 GEGGF
+685 EGGIL
-690 FGEAVGCTFQG
+690 GEAVGCTFQG

-721 PNRLPKSIGYKFRSN
+721 SNMLPESIGYKYRS
-736 DGGALDEAGNH
+736 

-762 DVLDRVILC
+762 DVLDRVILY
-771 EGPRVADCLCLENG
+771 EGPKVADRLCLENG

-861 KLIRTC
+861 KLIRTY

-875 AYFFEGCDSEVLPP
+875 AYIEGCDSEVLPP
-889 SPLVEEV
+889 SPVVEEV
-896 QSEIKKMKRLNE
+896 QSEIKKSKRLNE
-908 MAYFLEI
+908 MAYLLEI

-922 LAAKFQR
+922 LAAKLQR
-929 PGQGLV
+929 PSQGLV

-944 DAEPST
+944 DAELST
-950 DESGLSV
+950 DESGILV
-957 APANSMSLTASNHHD
+957 VPANSMSLRASNHHD
-972 VSLPVKVLGFR
+972 VTLPVAVLGCG
-983 NNENLA
+983 NNESLA
-989 LTVNSLDSGVLTNL
+989 LTVDSLDSGVLTNL
-1003 DDSHDT
+1003 DYTRDT
-1009 SSIVPRVV
+1009 SSIVPQVT
-1017 EGNIPRRNLLPLE
+1017 EGKIPRRNLLPLE

-1072 DLIGENEH
+1072 ELIGENEH
-1080 YDTFNEVR
+1080 HDTFNEVR

-1100 KGETRHA
+1100 KGETRLA
-1107 VATLQKLGEDIKTCL
+1107 VAMLQRLGEDIKTCL
-1122 KELLFGTVRRSL
+1122 KELLFGSARRSL

-1139 EEMDRCG
+1139 EEMERCG
-1146 YLRGSELK
+1146 YLRGNELK
-1154 ILETIAL
+1154 ILETMAL

-1176 GRRGQM
+1176 GRRDQM
-1182 ESAAEQINMQLL
+1182 ESAIEQTDMQLL

-1210 GAVIGSWVNVVGNS
+1210 GAVIGSWVNVSGNS
-1224 LDPLVNEESVHGG
+1224 SDPMVNEESVYGG
-1237 YWAAAAAW
+1237 YWAAAAVW
-1245 SSIWDQK
+1245 STIWDQK

-1306 TSHDLQPCTTD
+1306 TSHDLQPSIAD

-1329 LFSPDEI
+1329 LFSPDEMN
-1336 DDPYINVPGV
+1336 DLCINVPGV

-1370 KRFIFLREYW
+1370 RRFIFLREYW
-1380 EDTCNIVS
+1380 EDTCNIVP
-1388 LLARSSFITRKYH
+1388 LLARSSFITRKH
-1401 APLESGPSNV
+1401 HIPLESGSYEIQSNV
-1411 NASSAGET
+1411 NASNARET
-1419 CLTDSSQN
+1419 CLTDSIQN
-1427 LHKVIAR
+1427 LHKVIVR

-1449 DHHMLGLDSESLN
+1449 DHHMLGLDNESLN

-1492 NSRAIVAPGL
+1492 NSRAIVTPSL

-1535 LMYAPIPIQDC
+1535 LMYASIPIQNC
-1546 LSTGSVKRQSTSS
+1546 LSTGSVKRQSISS
-1559 QCTLENLRPA
+1559 QCTLESLRPS
-1569 LQQFP
+1569 LQHFP

-1587 DGNCNLPGSK
+1587 DVNCNLPGSK
-1597 VRNVFGSSALSD
+1597 VRNVFGCSALSD

-1620 TGRDTSLIQMLPCW
+1620 TGRDTSLMQMLPCW

-1642 VQLYIQGP
+1642 VQLYVQGP

-1682 AISWEATIEKHIK
+1682 AISWEATTEKHIK

-1703 KETGLSLE
+1703 KETGLGLE
-1711 HHLHR
+1711 QHLHR
-1716 GRPLAA
+1716 GRALAA

-1733 LKLERRVHV
+1733 LKLERQSGASVHGQV
-1742 QGNVQSDI
+1742 NVQSDI
-1750 QTLLGPVTQNEEL
+1750 QTLLGPITQNEEL
-1763 LLASVMPLAI
+1763 LLSSVVPLAI
-1773 MHFEDPMLVA
+1773 MHFADPMLVA
-1783 SCAFCLELC
+1783 CCAFCLELC
-1792 GLSASMLRVDIA
+1792 GLSASMLRVDVA
-1804 ALRRISSYYKSS
+1804 ALRRISSFYKSS

-1831 FHVTSQ
+1831 FHVTPQ
-1837 GAELTESLAQALADD
+1837 GEDVTESLARALTDD
-1852 YLHNDCA
+1852 YRHHDCA
-1859 SSSKQKDVADLVNGK
+1859 SIAKQKDIADLVNGK
-1874 RQSRPLMLVLKHL
+1874 RPSRPIMLVLKHL
-1887 EKASLPPMV
+1887 EKASLPLML
-1896 DGRTCGFWLRSGEGD
+1896 DGRTCGSWLRSGEGD

-1971 VQVALKEFSDPRL
+1971 VQVASKEFSDPRL

-1989 TVMKNMQSRKKAGLS
+1989 TVMKNMQSRRKAGLS
-2004 SHSDTEEKGSKISCL
+2004 SHSETEEKGSGISCL
-2019 DENTYIH
+2019 DENMDIN

-2048 KAKELSWSILA
+2048 KAKELSWSILV

-2071 SCLRVWL
+2071 YCLRVWL

-2086 SLVKVSNMT
+2086 SLVKVNNMT
-2095 LHIANNV
+2095 SHIANNV
-2102 AAAVKSSNSQP
+2102 AAAVKASNSQP

-2133 MEPKPVDLSAPDGES
+2133 MEPAPVDLSAPVGES

-2155 MAFIDQGISPMGE
+2155 MTFIDQGNSLMGE
-2168 RKGEVVTDRVS
+2168 RKGEVVTDKVS

-2241 SFSTRVKEEPT
+2241 SFSMRVKEEPT
-2252 TLQTSMKKEENIP
+2252 TLQTTMKKEENIA

-2271 TAVTAANAVL
+2271 TAVTAANAIL

-2293 LKLLTSTDFGDGGSA
+2293 LQLLASTDFGDGGSA
-2308 AAYYRRLHWKINLA
+2308 AAYYRRLYWKINLA

-2337 TLDDASLLA
+2337 TLDDDSLLA
-2346 ALEKNGYWD
+2346 ALEKNGYWE

-2365 ASGGPWKSSVHHV
+2365 ASGEPWKSSLHHV
-2378 TETQAESMVAEWK
+2378 TETQAESMVVEWK
-2391 EFLWDVPEERLALWG
+2391 EFLWDVPEERVALWG

-2467 LIREIETR
+2467 FIREIETR

-2494 PFSPSHNPGMDC
+2494 PFSPSHDPGMDC
-2506 GPSMVDQTASII
+2506 GPSMVDRTASII
-2518 SKMDNH
+2518 AKMDNH

-2538 KEGGGSNLK
+2538 KEGGVSNLK

-2552 SGLSYFAGGT
+2552 SGLSNLAGGT

-2567 RPKSSAPF
+2567 RAKSSAPF
-2575 KRAVVDT
+2575 KRAVVDA

-2587 DSEDGISCLNARN
+2587 DSEDGIGSLNARN
-2600 DLQLHDENS
+2600 DLQLQDDNS
-2609 KMELPLSKW
+2609 KMELPSSRW

-2632 QLLEFGQIS
+2632 LLLEFGQIS

-2646 QLKLSPGHVPSEFL
+2646 QHKLSPGHVPSEFL
-2660 LVDTALKLAAVS
+2660 LVDTALKLATVS
-2672 TPRSEIPVYMI
+2672 TPCSEIPVSMI
-2683 DDEVISVIR
+2683 DEEVISVIQSR
-2692 SCNIL
+2692 SIM
-2697 ADQQSL
+2697 ADQQYL
-2703 NLLQALES
+2703 DPLQVLEG
-2711 LTTIFPEG
+2711 LTTIFTEG

-2733 SANVLGLSFL
+2733 SANVLGLSFS

-2757 SLKAQESFDEA
+2757 SLKAQESFEEA
-2768 KLLVHTHFMP
+2768 KLLVQTHFMP

-2790 LKGLLAAHRGGYME
+2790 LK
-2804 SQKEEGPSPLLWRIS
+2804 
-2819 DFLTWAELCPSES
+2819 FLS
-2832 EIGHAL
+2832 
-2838 MRLVITGQEIPHAC
+2838 
-2852 EVELLIL
+2852 
-2859 SHHFYKSS
+2859 
-2867 ACLDGVDVLVA
+2867 
-2878 LAATRVDSYVS
+2878 
-2889 EGDFSC
+2889 
-2895 LARLM
+2895 
-2900 TGVGNFHA
+2900 
-2908 LNFILGILIENGQLD
+2908 LGIE
-2923 LLLQKFSAAIDAS
+2923 
-2936 SGTAAAN
+2936 
-2943 NAKVIRGFRMAVL
+2943 
-2956 TSLKQFN
+2956 
-2963 PNDIDA
+2963 
-2969 FAMVYNH
+2969 
-2976 FDMRH
+2976 
-2981 ETAALLEARAEQS
+2981 LES
-2994 SQLWFQR
+2994 ICPYS
-3001 HDKDQNEDLLDS
+3001 
-3013 MRYFIEAAEVLATV
+3013 T
-3027 DAGNKTFKACA
+3027 
-3038 QACLVSL
+3038 
-3045 QIRMPDFQWL
+3045 
-3055 NCNPTNARRAMAE
+3055 
-3068 QSRFQETLIVA
+3068 
-3079 EAYGLNHPSEWA
+3079 
-3091 PVLWSKMLNPE
+3091 
-3102 LMEEFVAEFVAVLPL
+3102 
-3117 HPSMLIEIA
+3117 
-3126 RYFRVEMAARVDQ
+3126 
-3139 NQFAIWISGGG
+3139 
-3150 LPAEWAKYLAR
+3150 
-3161 SFRCLL
+3161 
-3167 KRTRDLRLRM
+3167 
-3177 QMATIAT
+3177 
-3184 GFGDVIDACTMAV
+3184 
-3197 DKVPENAGPLV
+3197 
-3208 LKRGH
+3208 
-3213 GGAYLPL
+3213 
-3220 M
+3220 